1 MHTLLQIFDPFAAG
15 VSKIDMVRVFPS
27 PVSFR
32 HGSCSPDALQA
43 YPNDEHLQPI
53 GNFASDQGQTVPLVK
68 SISESSLSETLNSIY
83 SKGKMRRG
91 RKPSNAFGSPSPSS
105 SSMSSS
111 PFPRGSFTVAAPA
124 SSASTLHTPTPTP
137 AEDACGGLTD
147 SRFNESDGFS
157 TQEVRKAFL
166 RFFVTLLKKYA
177 HYLVRGRFQSVG
189 GAAGSTSLN

>member
-1 MHTLLQIFDPFAAG
+1 LQIFDPFAAG
-15 VSKIDMVRVFPS
+15 VSKIDMVGVLPLFLF
-27 PVSFR
+27 FR
-32 HGSCSPDALQA
+32 HCAYSLNTLQA

-105 SSMSSS
+105 SSMTSS
-111 PFPRGSFTVAAPA
+111 PFSRGSFTVAAPS

-177 HYLVRGRFQSVG
+177 HYLVRERFKFVG
-189 GAAGSTSLN
+189 GATVSTSLN